1 MRRICGKKLTLA
13 VVASLL
19 AGTVP
24 AWAADVTGQQV
35 TIDSDQT
42 GEQICGG
49 ATTSGS
55 ASHNTLSVS
64 GSASIQAADGIVGGG
79 YAENGDAIGNQVT
92 FSSSGTHQ
100 IPSLFGGAGFSQQ
113 VLQQANE
120 NQVTITSGTFFNSDY
135 IVGGYSN
142 SVVNNNT
149 VSIGG
154 TADIDFSKWAVKV
167 ISGGYVEKSSSIPSS
182 LSTAKGNRVVLSGG
196 SVTGAELIAGACA
209 DHVEHNQVSITGGN
223 LENNKEIAGGQAKNG
238 SASDNTLSVS
248 GSTSVSD
255 TQYATGG
262 YAENGNASHN
272 TLSVSGGTSVSDTQ
286 YAAGGYAENGDA
298 TGNQVTFTSSGAQQ
312 IGEIYGGMAY
322 PQSAHQSAA
331 HKANENQ
338 VTITGGTF
346 ASHSIFGGY
355 SNSVANDNKV
365 SIGGSADITLT
376 SGHPG
381 AYGIFGG
388 YSDADSSTAERNQV
402 SISGGTI
409 KGADFLVGALSDN
422 VVDNKVSITGGKLEN
437 NREIAGGYAEAGNAS
452 RNILSVSGS
461 ASIMGNQY
469 VAGGYSNGTGIANE
483 NQVSI
488 TDGTLNTAFITGGIA
503 ETSANNNTV
512 AIGGNAIVTFSST
525 DSYATKMIS
534 GGYTYSHEG
543 QGNGN
548 RVDITGGQISHAN
561 MLVGGATAV
570 GNDISNN
577 HVTITGGQIEDT
589 QYILGG
595 MGGESNINQENT
607 VTIGKDAVVTAAI
620 IGGGYMADSV
630 LNNMVTVSGTVTGYM
645 IGGSVLGR
653 GIVSGNVLNLAGAA
667 LNTLSQTDTSLI
679 GFLKEDGYKE
689 IGESIQAVGGS
700 LGEYGIKAQDNRIN
714 LSGSMDLSKTNL
726 YGWSTDVDMKQDASG
741 DDTKELTHS
750 GNTLNVGYLEEM
762 TTDKEGK
769 NTITGKV
776 ADWHGSK
783 VRGIYNFEKVAFYN
797 VDPSQTALTVTD
809 TVSLPDNVTLNLDH
823 FASADGGNVLTDN
836 VLIDASGASTVKGL
850 DKLYESGK
858 NKYQQPVTRT
868 YANGGVTVTGK
879 DGLALSADNKLY
891 YGLHSLDAITYKNID
906 WKTDGTVLTLADS
919 QKFDLADT
927 KVHTEDIGFTAKSLE
942 TITKAGDYAMTLLDT
957 QGNKTLSAGNLTT
970 KKGTWNVGNALEGTG
985 EASLDAN
992 GNVVYKLDTEEK
1004 KVKVDTTAQT
1014 HNALIANEAGLGV
1027 LAAGR
1032 DRMEG
1037 MLDTFNDQEGGV
1049 FTFASLGGSKDT
1061 YDTGSE
1067 SKTYTWNG
1075 LVGVGSESALKH
1087 GDFSYGMFYEYGK
1100 GHYRVDGAGYT
1111 GTGDAHYN
1119 GGGLMAKYTARN
1131 KNYVEGS
1138 LHLGQ
1143 LKNSADSVL
1152 HGKNGDAYG
1161 YSTSSHYWSGHVG
1174 FGHIFDLTDQVE
1186 STSRGGTERAARDL
1200 DVYGKYFYTH
1210 VGGDNF
1216 RAGEAEYQLD
1226 SLNSSLLRLGARVNN
1241 RHGRNNY
1248 YYGLAWDYEFDGE
1261 SNGSVSV
1268 AGLGANI
1275 RKADIGGS
1283 SLMAEAGWKLEA
1295 TQDNPWDMNLNLRAY
1310 AGQHKGI
1317 GGNLFVGYHF

>member
-1 MRRICGKKLTLA
+1 MKRICGKTLTLTILA
-13 VVASLL
+13 AIL

-24 AWAADVTGQQV
+24 AFAEDVTGQQV
-35 TIDSDQT
+35 TIDKDRTESLL
-42 GEQICGG
+42 CGG
-49 ATTSGS
+49 YTTSGN
-55 ASHNTLSVS
+55 ASRNTLFVTD
-64 GSASIQAADGIVGGG
+64 SASITADDGAAGG
-79 YAENGDAIGNQVT
+79 YTENGEAISNQVI
-92 FSSSGTHQ
+92 FSSSGSHK
-100 IPSLFGGAGFSQQ
+100 IGGVVGGAGRTKAS
-113 VLQQANE
+113 E
-120 NQVTITSGTFFNSDY
+120 NQI
-135 IVGGYSN
+135 
-142 SVVNNNT
+142 
-149 VSIGG
+149 
-154 TADIDFSKWAVKV
+154 
-167 ISGGYVEKSSSIPSS
+167 
-182 LSTAKGNRVVLSGG
+182 
-196 SVTGAELIAGACA
+196 
-209 DHVEHNQVSITGGN
+209 SIT
-223 LENNKEIAGGQAKNG
+223 NG
-238 SASDNTLSVS
+238 KFDSEL
-248 GSTSVSD
+248 
-255 TQYATGG
+255 
-262 YAENGNASHN
+262 
-272 TLSVSGGTSVSDTQ
+272 
-286 YAAGGYAENGDA
+286 
-298 TGNQVTFTSSGAQQ
+298 
-312 IGEIYGGMAY
+312 IYGGL
-322 PQSAHQSAA
+322 SESAA
-331 HKANENQ
+331 DN
-338 VTITGGTF
+338 
-346 ASHSIFGGY
+346 
-355 SNSVANDNKV
+355 NKV
-365 SIGGSADITLT
+365 SFGGTADITLT
-376 SGHPG
+376 SNSPAGD
-381 AYGIFGG
+381 GIYGG
-388 YSDADSSTAERNQV
+388 YADGRSGTAKENQV
-402 SISGGTI
+402 IFNGGTVR
-409 KGADFLVGALSDN
+409 GAQFIAGGGADN
-422 VVDNKVSITGGKLEN
+422 VVDNQISISDGKLEN
-437 NREIAGGYAEAGNAS
+437 TMVMVGGYGSTRAQGNVVSVDEKADVPVLGLAGGYAETAES
-452 RNILSVSGS
+452 
-461 ASIMGNQY
+461 
-469 VAGGYSNGTGIANE
+469 

-488 TDGTLNTAFITGGIA
+488 GQDAAVTAIA
-503 ETSANNNTV
+503 
-512 AIGGNAIVTFSST
+512 
-525 DSYATKMIS
+525 
-534 GGYTYSHEG
+534 
-543 QGNGN
+543 
-548 RVDITGGQISHAN
+548 
-561 MLVGGATAV
+561 VGGAV
-570 GNDISNN
+570 G
-577 HVTITGGQIEDT
+577 G
-589 QYILGG
+589 
-595 MGGESNINQENT
+595 
-607 VTIGKDAVVTAAI
+607 
-620 IGGGYMADSV
+620 SV
-630 LNNMVTVSGTVTGYM
+630 SHNLVDVKGTVTSYLL
-645 IGGSVLGR
+645 GGAGTFGGQSSDVA
-653 GIVSGNVLNLAGAA
+653 SGNVLNLEGAK
-667 LNTLSQTDTSLI
+667 LIPIQKEKVLSMVKNTV
-679 GFLKEDGYKE
+679 GDGYEEDVNE
-689 IGESIQAVGGS
+689 IMQQLKNPGETIQVAGGA
-700 LGEYGIKAQDNRIN
+700 LMYGGKAQDNMVN
-714 LSGSMDLSKTNL
+714 LSGTMDLSQANL
-726 YGWSTDVDMKQDASG
+726 YGWLTPLDIAQDPSYFQGPGG
-741 DDTKELTHS
+741 DGETNHS
-750 GNTLNVGYLEEM
+750 GNTLNVGYTAEM
-762 TTDKEGK
+762 TTDKDG
-769 NTITGKV
+769 NASITGKG
-776 ADWHGSK
+776 ADWHGSR
-783 VRGIYNFEKVAFYN
+783 VQGIYNFDKIAFYN
-797 VDPSQTALTVTD
+797 VDHSQPALTVTD
-809 TVSLPDNVTLNLDH
+809 TVSLPDNVALDLDH
-823 FASADGGNVLTDN
+823 FTPSSSPEDSVIQDD

-858 NKYQQPVTRT
+858 DKYQQPVTRT

-879 DGLALSADNKLY
+879 DGLALSNDNKLY
-891 YGLHSLDAITYKNID
+891 YGLHSLDAITYKTID

-942 TITKAGDYAMTLLDT
+942 TITKAGNYAMTLLDT

-1216 RAGEAEYQLD
+1216 CAGEAEYQLD

-1241 RHGRNNY
+1241 RYGRNNY

-1268 AGLGANI
+1268 VGFGANI